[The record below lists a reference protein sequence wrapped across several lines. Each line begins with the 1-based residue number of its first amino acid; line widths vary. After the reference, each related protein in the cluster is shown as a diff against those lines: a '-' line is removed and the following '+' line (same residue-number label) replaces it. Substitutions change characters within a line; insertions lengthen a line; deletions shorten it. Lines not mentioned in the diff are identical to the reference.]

1 MATLT
6 PTPDTQAT
14 PLFDPHAGRHTVRRT
29 SNTYGCENIITQPL
43 YIPPERLKAFTLP
56 SRMGNRLHYPD
67 GTAEETSHAR
77 SNAHHA

>member
-14 PLFDPHAGRHTVRRT
+14 TLFDPHAGRHTVRRT
-29 SNTYGCENIITQPL
+29 SNTYGCGNISTQPL

-77 SNAHHA
+77 SNAHHD